1 MAKQRKV
8 NFQLKMKLHK
18 VSLINPT
25 SRNLLSLKSFQNLFQ
40 PQLNNLKILRK
51 KFSLLK
57 PVKTKI

>member
-25 SRNLLSLKSFQNLFQ
+25 PRNLLSLKSFQNLFQ

-57 PVKTKI
+57 PVNTKI